1 MKIKKFVKEH
11 KGELLVLAGTACLA
25 ALGGYAFANYSRDRW
40 FKTDEGKAVFGFFEY
55 VAGYVEGSNVARG
68 YKIVDET
75 VKLKDVGEALAMS
88 IGELPEDALNE
99 TVNGVIVFA
108 KK

>member
-25 ALGGYAFANYSRDRW
+25 ALGGYAFANYTRDRW
-40 FKTDEGKAVFGFFEY
+40 FKTDEAKTVLGFFDY
-55 VAGYVEGSNVARG
+55 VADYVEGSNVARG

-75 VKLKDVGEALAMS
+75 VKLKDVGEVLAKGV
-88 IGELPEDALNE
+88 GELSEDALNE
-99 TVNGVIVFA
+99 TVNGVIIFA